1 MSTPNEPMDMPDDRT
16 AQEPAEGS
24 RETVEAALRHDQR
37 PPGDSERGVSED
49 VPDA

>member
-1 MSTPNEPMDMPDDRT
+1 MSTTNEPMDMPDDRT

-24 RETVEAALRHDQR
+24 RETVEAALQNDRSPDDE
-37 PPGDSERGVSED
+37 GGGGVSEY